1 MGWCYINK
9 PVVVSTEWRLRLQIK
24 ANSYNVLCY
33 HSNSLRF
40 IVIVANGLQNRF
52 VYKRT
57 KNILALD
64 AFKEARNH
72 LPNQKSIT

>member
-9 PVVVSTEWRLRLQIK
+9 PVVDSTAWRLQVQIK
-24 ANSYNVLCY
+24 ANSYNVLRY
-33 HSNSLRF
+33 HSNSFRF

-57 KNILALD
+57 KNILALA
-64 AFKEARNH
+64 AFKEARKH
-72 LPNQKSIT
+72 LPKEKSIT